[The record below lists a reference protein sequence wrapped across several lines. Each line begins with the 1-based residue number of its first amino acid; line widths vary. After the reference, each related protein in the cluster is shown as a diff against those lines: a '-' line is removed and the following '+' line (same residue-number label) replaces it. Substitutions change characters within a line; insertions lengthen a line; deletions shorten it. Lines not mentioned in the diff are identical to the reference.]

1 MLASRTAEV
10 SAELQK
16 LKALYTSL
24 WRARTRSATDPFED
38 GLTPEE
44 ESGPLDGLKEL
55 STQ

>member
-10 SAELQK
+10 HAELHK

-24 WRARTRSATDPFED
+24 WRARTRSATDAFED
-38 GLTPEE
+38 GLMPQE

-55 STQ
+55 SMQ